1 MPTMMFK
8 TEPFQGRVLPRSVE
22 MKKEERRS
30 KMYVRTRRER
40 EKPNSDGQ
48 SYLP

>member
-8 TEPFQGRVLPRSVE
+8 TEPFHARVLSRSVE
-22 MKKEERRS
+22 MKKEQRRS

-40 EKPNSDGQ
+40 EKPGSDGQ
-48 SYLP
+48 S